1 MASLIV
7 NISIEKSYLHITFN
21 VFSSRP
27 CGIQN
32 TKSVKNRFAR
42 RFTKSSVPPEPRDC
56 ASPPQGRS
64 APLNMPTNAP
74 PSTRTS
80 ASRST
85 GQNMNPTPNLSAPLS
100 TSRIA
105 SLNGGVMATTR
116 CGLRLRELARM
127 FPTTSARRSPRP
139 TPSRLLTRSART
151 FPSRSAFLF
160 LARSASPSP
169 TRFAPASLSQNVR
182 TFLAS
187 NATLSTKGSPSESAD
202 RSQRRFATRLQSMHR
217 SLSLSTTSSHQSRIC
232 SAMAFLPFP
241 PRLRPRSSLQET
253 SKSSRMPPM
262 TIGLFSHKSRS
273 NSRNFSCNGVF
284 IKKAL
289 ANGVEKKKLIQV
301 KGVGASGSF
310 KLAKV
315 ELGPKKKAAK
325 PKSSTKKAKTP
336 SKPKK
341 KAVKSKP
348 AAKKATP
355 KKKAEKSKSA
365 KKAAKPKKPV
375 AKKAAK
381 PSAKKPA
388 KKAAPK
394 KK

>member
-1 MASLIV
+1 MSSTTEKVQPAKASKV
-7 NISIEKSYLHITFN
+7 AK
-21 VFSSRP
+21 
-27 CGIQN
+27 
-32 TKSVKNRFAR
+32 TKK
-42 RFTKSSVPPEPRDC
+42 
-56 ASPPQGRS
+56 
-64 APLNMPTNAP
+64 PTA
-74 PSTRTS
+74 
-80 ASRST
+80 
-85 GQNMNPTPNLSAPLS
+85 
-100 TSRIA
+100 
-105 SLNGGVMATTR
+105 
-116 CGLRLRELARM
+116 
-127 FPTTSARRSPRP
+127 
-139 TPSRLLTRSART
+139 
-151 FPSRSAFLF
+151 
-160 LARSASPSP
+160 
-169 TRFAPASLSQNVR
+169 
-182 TFLAS
+182 
-187 NATLSTKGSPSESAD
+187 K
-202 RSQRRFATRLQSMHR
+202 
-217 SLSLSTTSSHQSRIC
+217 TSSHPPT
-232 SAMAFLPFP
+232 SAMVEAAI
-241 PRLRPRSSLQET
+241 SSLKER
-253 SKSSRMPPM
+253 KGSSLVAIKKYIATNYKVDPVKH
-262 TIGLFSHKSRS
+262 GH
-273 NSRNFSCNGVF
+273 F

-355 KKKAEKSKSA
+355 KKKVEKSKSA